1 MTTTTATQAEKESNM
16 SPTNRRLI
24 HEQIISR
31 TYAENDD
38 DEDET
43 TPIEED
49 DEDDNDDDNP

>member
-1 MTTTTATQAEKESNM
+1 M

-49 DEDDNDDDNP
+49 DEDDNP